1 MTSDNTVPETDADI
15 DSESWPLDELELA
28 KVEPCL
34 SLSCSC
40 CILILVFIT
49 LGMSLGTLMTTNT
62 LAALTGVGLSAVT
75 LAILLV
81 AIQVYR
87 SHEVRRRDSRST

>member
-1 MTSDNTVPETDADI
+1 MTSDNTVPETDPDTDI
-15 DSESWPLDELELA
+15 DSWPFEELELA

-34 SLSCSC
+34 SLCFSC
-40 CILILVFIT
+40 CILILVAIT
-49 LGMSLGTLMTTNT
+49 LGMSLGTMMTTNPS
-62 LAALTGVGLSAVT
+62 AAITGVGLSALT

-87 SHEVRRRDSRST
+87 SNEVRRRDSGNA